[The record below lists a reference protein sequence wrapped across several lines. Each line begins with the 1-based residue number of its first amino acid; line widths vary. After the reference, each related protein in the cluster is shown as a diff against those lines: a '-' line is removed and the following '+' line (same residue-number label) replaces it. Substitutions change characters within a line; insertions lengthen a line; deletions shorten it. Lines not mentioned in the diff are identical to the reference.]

1 MGVSLLRAAQSLLT
15 GRTIRE
21 VCILEQAPMPIPSTV
36 LLEAGLVPKPYVVL
50 FVDSIFNRLL
60 NEGFVQCR
68 GWLMGI
74 HLCLTF
80 LNRMDEYPYQ

>member
-1 MGVSLLRAAQSLLT
+1 
-15 GRTIRE
+15 
-21 VCILEQAPMPIPSTV
+21 MPIPSTV

-80 LNRMDEYPYQ
+80 LNRKDLPTLISRTSIYPVSGVFVVVFSPTF